1 VTDTEA
7 APASAARRWVRLIVS
22 AGAAV
27 AVAGVVTV
35 AALGLFGGDDEA
47 SPSAGTLPP
56 ATTEITRTTL
66 VASEQFDGTLG
77 YGKAS
82 VVLAPGTGTGLV
94 TWLPEPGET
103 IRRGE
108 PVYAVNA
115 QPVTLLYGSMP
126 LFRQLVPGDTGQDV
140 KLLERNLAEL
150 GYDGFTVDNEYT
162 SGTAGAVAEWQA
174 DLGRPQTGPLDPARV
189 VVSAGAI
196 RVAEPLA
203 PLGAP
208 AAGEVLSY
216 TGADRLI
223 TVPLDVADQQ
233 LVAEEMTVTVTLP
246 DGSTVDGTVSEVGT
260 VATAPEPEQ
269 AEAGQPP
276 DQPTT
281 VEVTITVDD
290 PEALGDWDAAP
301 VEVTLETDRRE
312 GVLAVPVEALV
323 ALAEG
328 GYGLQVVDGES
339 TSYVAVDTG
348 LFAQG
353 LVEIE
358 GDGIAEGMRVGV
370 PSS

>member
-1 VTDTEA
+1 MTTERA
-7 APASAARRWVRLIVS
+7 ERPRRRWVRRVVS
-22 AGAAV
+22 AASAV
-27 AVAGVVTV
+27 AVAGVATA
-35 AALGLFGGDDEA
+35 AALGLFGGGDEA
-47 SPSAGTLPP
+47 SPAEGTLPP

-77 YGKAS
+77 YGEAT

-94 TWLPEPGET
+94 TWLPEAGET
-103 IRRGE
+103 IQRGE

-115 QPVTLLYGSMP
+115 QPVVLLYGSMP
-126 LFRQLVPGDTGQDV
+126 LFRQLVPGATGQDV

-150 GYDGFTVDNEYT
+150 GYDGFTADTEYT
-162 SGTAGAVAEWQA
+162 SGTAGAVADWQA
-174 DLGRPQTGPLDPARV
+174 DLGWPETGTLDPARV
-189 VVSAGAI
+189 VVSPGAI

-208 AAGEVLSY
+208 ASGELLSY
-216 TGADRLI
+216 TGTDRLI
-223 TVPLDVADQQ
+223 TVELDVADQQ

-269 AEAGQPP
+269 AGMGQQQP

-281 VEVTITVDD
+281 IAVTVTVDD

-301 VEVTLETDRRE
+301 VVVTLETDRRD

-328 GYGLQVVDGES
+328 GYGLQVVDGEN

-353 LVEIE
+353 LVEVE